1 MEKIIAKT
9 KYLVLKKEL
18 DSIPDTISTIN
29 PNKKTV
35 LKEKTNEP
43 KTPDNVLLGL
53 IFVNFFHLNNFPN
66 TYPPISE
73 LTVIVIAQINNTKD
87 EVVSFLKNKIES
99 SDDTKITS
107 KNTFPVLI
115 VIKFLYKKVL
125 LIYLM

>member
-1 MEKIIAKT
+1 MIFKKFKIGIIGIGFVGNA
-9 KYLVLKKEL
+9 
-18 DSIPDTISTIN
+18 I
-29 PNKKTV
+29 KTV

-73 LTVIVIAQINNTKD
+73 LTVIVIAQNNNTKD

-107 KNTFPVLI
+107 KNIIENF
-115 VIKFLYKKVL
+115 FLNTENTSKLPKIRTAYKKDTK
-125 LIYLM
+125 